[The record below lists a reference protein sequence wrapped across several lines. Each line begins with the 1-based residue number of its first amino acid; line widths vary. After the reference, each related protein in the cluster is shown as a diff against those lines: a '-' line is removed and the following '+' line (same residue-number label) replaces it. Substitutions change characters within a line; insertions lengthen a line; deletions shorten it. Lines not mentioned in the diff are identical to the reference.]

1 MKLNALNLL
10 KWIHFILLGTSLG
23 AGVVTLLLSGFE
35 QERKDLEGLAATVW
49 KKAVVWPLRLAVLV
63 GILALVQ
70 KIQWHMNPFAQIYL
84 HVKLAL
90 VLPLLASAEMA
101 PKMLAAGRR
110 GAAMVTLL
118 LLFLIAG
125 IVYNQTLFG
134 RTAPSPSALPAAA
147 EMAPAK

>member
-1 MKLNALNLL
+1 MRISPLDLL
-10 KWIHFILLGTSLG
+10 KWIHFIFLGTSIG
-23 AGVVTLLLSGFE
+23 AGVVALLLSGFE
-35 QERKDLEGLAATVW
+35 QDRKDLEGLAATVW

-70 KIQWHMNPFAQIYL
+70 KIQWHMAPFKDYYL
-84 HVKLAL
+84 HFKLAL

-101 PKMLAAGRR
+101 PRMLAAGRR

-118 LLFLIAG
+118 LLLLISG
-125 IVYNQTLFG
+125 IVYNKGLFG
-134 RTAPSPSALPAAA
+134 RAAATPANLPNAA